1 MKGFWEN
8 IRKRPAAQDRSFF
21 MARQPIF
28 DRDMRLTGYELL
40 YRRSGDA
47 RGSQID
53 SEAEL
58 AALANVLVEVGLDR
72 LAPRTK
78 AFVNVPASLLGSD
91 ALMLLPRNQVVLE
104 ILEDTPWSR
113 SVERHLGEL
122 GKAGYTLALDDY
134 LFGAEHE
141 PFLDHVD
148 IIKVDVLGMN
158 PDRLKAKMR
167 ELRRAGKTYL
177 AEKVETHSTM
187 QYCRSLGFEFFQGY
201 FIAEPKVIKGTGIP
215 ANHALSIA
223 LLARLNDPKA
233 SLEEL
238 ERMLAGN
245 VVLTHKVLRLVNSV
259 EMALPQRIDSI
270 RQALLFLGIDKVR
283 TLATLAVTTA
293 IRGKTPELY
302 AMAIIRANYCE
313 ALAKSV
319 GYADPGKHF
328 MVGLLS
334 VLEALTDVPMRSLVE
349 ELPLSSEIAAALT
362 GDAPKSQCA
371 TTLRHVL
378 AVEHGNWKAADAAI
392 RGVPAS
398 LYMDAVG
405 RAKRDEQLL
414 AA

>member
-1 MKGFWEN
+1 M
-8 IRKRPAAQDRSFF
+8 S
-21 MARQPIF
+21 RQPIF
-28 DRDMRLTGYELL
+28 DRDMRLIGYELL
-40 YRRSGDA
+40 YRRSGDSKS
-47 RGSQID
+47 SQID
-53 SEAEL
+53 DEAEL

-91 ALMLLPRNQVVLE
+91 ALVLLPKNQVVLE
-104 ILEDTPWSR
+104 ILEDTPWSK
-113 SVERHLGEL
+113 SVERHLTEL
-122 GKAGYTLALDDY
+122 RQMGYTLALDDY
-134 LFGAEHE
+134 LFGAVHE

-148 IIKVDVLGMN
+148 IVKVDVLGIA
-158 PDRLKAKMR
+158 PDRLKKKIQETSR
-167 ELRRAGKTYL
+167 GGKSYL
-177 AEKVETHSTM
+177 AEKVETHATM
-187 QYCRSLGFEFFQGY
+187 EFCRSLGFDYFQGY

-215 ANHALSIA
+215 ANHALSLA
-223 LLARLNDPKA
+223 LLARLNDPTA
-233 SLEEL
+233 TFDEL

-245 VVLTHKVLRLVNSV
+245 VVLCHKVLRLVNSV

-270 RQALLFLGIDKVR
+270 RQALVFLGIDKVR
-283 TLATLAVTTA
+283 TLASLAVTTA

-302 AMAIIRANYCE
+302 ALAIIRANYCE
-313 ALAKSV
+313 ALAKTA

-334 VLEALTDVPMRSLVE
+334 VLEALTDVPMKSLVS
-349 ELPLSSEIAAALT
+349 ELPLSPEIRAALC
-362 GDAPKSQCA
+362 GEASNSQCS

-378 AVEHGNWKAADAAI
+378 AVERGDWKAADAALK
-392 RGVPAS
+392 GVPAS